1 MQQLKKRFQ
10 KDPEFF
16 NSYTKQTEE
25 LIFKRYATWSS
36 SNSIKGKTWYLPHHG
51 VKHVSKPDKVRI
63 VFDCSTN
70 YGRTSLSNKLISG
83 PDLTNQPAGVL
94 IRFHT
99 KEVAFM
105 GDTEAMHYQVQVPK
119 EQRSVLGLLWWKDS
133 DLGGDLLDHEMCEHV
148 FGGTSSPGC
157 CNYGLRK
164 TAIGNKVRYGEDA
177 SKTLLQNFYVD
188 DLLKLVETK
197 ESVVRLIRDVRAMC
211 LAGGFNLTKF
221 ISNKKVIQSV
231 PEYNRRNGVK
241 NADLDTS
248 LPLEKTLGVYWDT
261 ENIIFRFKIVL
272 KDKPMTRRGMRW
284 LISSISDPLGFVAP
298 HTLRGKRIL
307 QLLCQDEIGWDE
319 IAPDDIIR
327 EWHLWCKTLHS
338 LEHDKISRCYNP
350 VGLEK

>member
-1 MQQLKKRFQ
+1 M
-10 KDPEFF
+10 
-16 NSYTKQTEE
+16 
-25 LIFKRYATWSS
+25 
-36 SNSIKGKTWYLPHHG
+36 
-51 VKHVSKPDKVRI
+51 
-63 VFDCSTN
+63 
-70 YGRTSLSNKLISG
+70 
-83 PDLTNQPAGVL
+83 
-94 IRFHT
+94 
-99 KEVAFM
+99 
-105 GDTEAMHYQVQVPK
+105 
-119 EQRSVLGLLWWKDS
+119 
-133 DLGGDLLDHEMCEHV
+133 
-148 FGGTSSPGC
+148 
-157 CNYGLRK
+157 
-164 TAIGNKVRYGEDA
+164 
-177 SKTLLQNFYVD
+177 D
-188 DLLKLVETK
+188 DLLKSVETK

-248 LPLEKTLGVYWDT
+248 LALEKTLGVYWDT